1 MYPIAQV
8 HASGAVIA
16 FGSDW
21 SVSTAN
27 PFVEM
32 EVAVRRADPS
42 IPDGEVFLPEQ
53 RIALPE
59 AIAAFTMGTAWVNGM
74 ERETG
79 SIEAGKA
86 ADLVVLDRNLFTI
99 DPRDISETKAV
110 LTLLDGK
117 PVHGD
122 PAAL

>member
-1 MYPIAQV
+1 M
-8 HASGAVIA
+8 
-16 FGSDW
+16 GS
-21 SVSTAN
+21 
-27 PFVEM
+27 
-32 EVAVRRADPS
+32 R
-42 IPDGEVFLPEQ
+42 G
-53 RIALPE
+53 
-59 AIAAFTMGTAWVNGM
+59 MGSAWVNGM